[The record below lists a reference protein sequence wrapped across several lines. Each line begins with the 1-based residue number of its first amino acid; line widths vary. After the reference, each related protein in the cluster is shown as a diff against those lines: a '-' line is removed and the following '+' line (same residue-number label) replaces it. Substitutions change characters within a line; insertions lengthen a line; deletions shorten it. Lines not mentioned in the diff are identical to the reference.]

1 MNYGLFIH
9 TSVSDPSRQR
19 YYWDERLGGKT
30 YVRKSAAEKAANAM
44 NARGEHGGMVV
55 VRTEDYT
62 QTTRHR
68 NPGFTAKEERQYK
81 DIVKSGRR
89 RYGARAKE
97 VAARTVL
104 KGRRSVRRGS
114 KRSNPPKK
122 YETTLN
128 GVHVKFFQGYA
139 EDVRYI
145 READGKPY
153 SHVVETDSAELYLAE
168 HSVYGRCI
176 LIVDPSGKTPLWG

>member
-1 MNYGLFIH
+1 MPPPGDTLPLAYHRYLISARTDGR
-9 TSVSDPSRQR
+9 VSISKDGGYIGSARDIDDAKR
-19 YYWDERLGGKT
+19 IIDDELPR
-30 YVRKSAAEKAANAM
+30 
-44 NARGEHGGMVV
+44 
-55 VRTEDYT
+55 D
-62 QTTRHR
+62 
-68 NPGFTAKEERQYK
+68 NPRFTAKEERQYK
-81 DIVKSGRR
+81 HILASGAKR
-89 RYGARAKE
+89 RYGRRAKE

-104 KGRRSVRRGS
+104 KGRAVRRG

-153 SHVVETDSAELYLAE
+153 SHVVETDAAELYLAE